1 MVLFYSPETEVVEV
15 MTMAIALP
23 PVVSSFFATHHRM
36 QSIQNIDNNTSLVHH
51 NFLHSSCKSASH
63 MYSDISWHFDLV
75 KFVS

>member
-23 PVVSSFFATHHRM
+23 PVVSSFCATHHRM

-51 NFLHSSCKSASH
+51 NFLHSSCKCTCQ
-63 MYSDISWHFDLV
+63 LV
-75 KFVS
+75 TCILTFHGILTW